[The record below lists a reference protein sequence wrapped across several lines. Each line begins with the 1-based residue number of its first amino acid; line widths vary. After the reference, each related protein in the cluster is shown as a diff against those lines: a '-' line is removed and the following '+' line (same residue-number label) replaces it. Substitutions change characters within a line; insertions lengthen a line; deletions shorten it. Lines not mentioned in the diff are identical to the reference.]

1 MLKTLLLLFPYSY
14 FPNEQ
19 ELINHT
25 LFRLF
30 LISRLARVVII
41 ERTKKER
48 EKSICRDE
56 EPREKRRPS
65 ADGQLNGP
73 GVGEGKGRAEV
84 SSSKCGAERG
94 GRRRG
99 S

>member
-1 MLKTLLLLFPYSY
+1 M
-14 FPNEQ
+14 
-19 ELINHT
+19 
-25 LFRLF
+25 FRLF
-30 LISRLARVVII
+30 LISRLARVIII
-41 ERTKKER
+41 ERTKKEREKER